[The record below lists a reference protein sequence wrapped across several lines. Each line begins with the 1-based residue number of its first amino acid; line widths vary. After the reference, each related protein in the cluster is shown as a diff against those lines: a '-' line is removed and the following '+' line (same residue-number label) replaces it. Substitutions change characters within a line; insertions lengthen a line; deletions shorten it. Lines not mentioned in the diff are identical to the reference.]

1 MLYLFANVDLEIDC
15 FNYSYFQDENIP
27 ENFKFAPKDQMP
39 LAISHKDDHHGIGY
53 SGLDPTAALHK
64 KVKKST
70 AVKAKTKAGS
80 KLSFFGQVRSD
91 SSKIKCTNED

>member
-1 MLYLFANVDLEIDC
+1 
-15 FNYSYFQDENIP
+15 
-27 ENFKFAPKDQMP
+27 MP
-39 LAISHKDDHHGIGY
+39 VTVIYKDDHHGIGY

-80 KLSFFGQVRSD
+80 KLSFFGQVQ
-91 SSKIKCTNED
+91 